1 VRLPGRVG
9 LLGLVGAAVWVLAAP
24 SAAYEI
30 KPRTYRWPHP
40 PLTPELAILDF
51 SRITYFDASQF
62 TWSVDRAA
70 DAWNRARTG
79 YEFVPV
85 GGPFGAAVII
95 TGRGSVRHECSGGVK
110 PGFPRWK
117 TFQRDFP
124 RRVTLRGRCDRY
136 LMVLV
141 AAHEFG
147 HVLGL
152 SHETGTCALMNPTQG
167 TGGRLSTPSAC
178 PGFPRRQWWRNPVRP
193 DDIRGVKELYYD
205 DARDPGAPNLGTPG
219 AE

>member
-9 LLGLVGAAVWVLAAP
+9 LLALVAVAVSFLAA
-24 SAAYEI
+24 SSEAYEV
-30 KPRTYRWPHP
+30 KRGTYRWPHP
-40 PLTPELAILDF
+40 PLPPMLAILDF
-51 SRITYFDASQF
+51 SRITYFDASEF

-70 DAWNRARTG
+70 DAWNRARVG
-79 YEFVPV
+79 YELVPV
-85 GGPFGAAVII
+85 GGPFGAAVIF
-95 TGRGSVRHECSGGVK
+95 TGRQSARRDCSAHAK
-110 PGFPRWK
+110 QGFPPWK

-124 RRVTLRGRCDRY
+124 RRVALSGRCDRY

-152 SHETGTCALMNPTQG
+152 DHENGTCALMNSTQG

-178 PGFPRRQWWRNPVRP
+178 PGFPRRQWWRNPVRL
-193 DDIRGVKELYYD
+193 DDIRGVKELYYS
-205 DARDPGAPNLGTPG
+205 DAHDPGAPLDTPG
-219 AE
+219 TG